1 MLIISAIKWR
11 HGHDVYEGEKLM
23 FSLKV
28 VKNDLREM
36 GVIERAEKSWIWDK
50 CLRSPV
56 AYVIWIDS
64 GHCAKCLCLY
74 LEQLLWLLTNFMTR
88 GQLINSPAFS
98 RCLWIF
104 FWLCSPSSWGFM
116 SMSVHMEG
124 RRAEIN
130 LSTFLESP
138 SLFFKI
144 GSLIGLRIRLSWLT
158 SVLQRLAHLF
168 ILMLGSQA
176 CATRPGFQ
184 YISQNIKNRKDF
196 NLLRKFL
203 QCLDLEP

>member
-1 MLIISAIKWR
+1 
-11 HGHDVYEGEKLM
+11 
-23 FSLKV
+23 
-28 VKNDLREM
+28 
-36 GVIERAEKSWIWDK
+36 
-50 CLRSPV
+50 
-56 AYVIWIDS
+56 
-64 GHCAKCLCLY
+64 
-74 LEQLLWLLTNFMTR
+74 
-88 GQLINSPAFS
+88 
-98 RCLWIF
+98 
-104 FWLCSPSSWGFM
+104 
-116 SMSVHMEG
+116 MSVHMEG

-184 YISQNIKNRKDF
+184 YISKNMKNRKDF

-203 QCLDLEP
+203 QSLDLEP